1 MKNKNFYLFKDYK
14 KFLKNKENTLFIKKA
29 EEIEREVKT
38 KETEIFLFDKTYE
51 KRKKNK
57 EIIIINNH
65 INKSG
70 NNPLLANKQEKIC
83 FYDITQIYK
92 HKKEGV
98 TTTCLGKRYQKEKK
112 EHPYPSENIVYIAI
126 ELYIKGYKNIN
137 ARLVNFLG

>member
-1 MKNKNFYLFKDYK
+1 MKYKKFYLFKDYK
-14 KFLKNKENTLFIKKA
+14 NFFKEDENCFFIKKA
-29 EEIEREVKT
+29 KEIEKEVKT
-38 KETEIFLFDKTYE
+38 KETAIFLFDKTCE

-70 NNPLLANKQEKIC
+70 SNPLLINKQEEVF

-92 HKKEGV
+92 TKKEGII
-98 TTTCLGKRYQKEKK
+98 TTCLGKRYQKEKE
-112 EHPYPSENIVYIAI
+112 EHLFPSKHIAYIAT

-137 ARLVNFLG
+137 GRLVNLL